1 MVNILHDPAYL
12 RPSLIPSKKLLIEK
26 LILHKNAL
34 LDEMRRN
41 VTDEQKQHESELE
54 LNTLYNKV
62 ISSTN
67 EQCTEEQ
74 IKTFIEYTVD
84 LDLLRGQDIRTN
96 LYELW
101 KRFEK
106 DYEYKGRVNG

>member
-1 MVNILHDPAYL
+1 
-12 RPSLIPSKKLLIEK
+12 LIEK
-26 LILHKNAL
+26 LVLHKNAL
-34 LDEMRRN
+34 LEEMRSN
-41 VTDEQKQHESELE
+41 ITDEQKQHESELD

-67 EQCTEEQ
+67 EECTEKQ

-84 LDLLRGQDIRTN
+84 LDSMRGQDIRTN

-106 DYEYKGRVNG
+106 DYEYKGRIND

>member
-1 MVNILHDPAYL
+1 MVNILHDPSYL

-34 LDEMRRN
+34 LGEMRSN
-41 VTDEQKQHESELE
+41 VTDEQKRHESELE

-67 EQCTEEQ
+67 EDCTAEQ

-84 LDLLRGQDIRTN
+84 LDSLRGQDIRTN

-101 KRFEK
+101 KRFEQ
-106 DYEYKGRVNG
+106 DYEYKGRING